1 MSGEPLTIPI
11 PLQTRD
17 DRRRAERF
25 IAAMPVSVDGR
36 EGTTQDLSSTG
47 LSFTADQPY
56 APGTRVQVVIE
67 YLLDGHNYP
76 LRCEAE
82 VVRST
87 SSPEGGYMIGARL
100 AAQPDV
106 DSVPVADADAVV
118 PAEGVTRARLRPV
131 D

>member
-11 PLQTRD
+11 TLQTRD

-25 IAAMPVSVDGR
+25 VAAMPVSVDGH

-56 APGTRVQVVIE
+56 APGTRVAVVIE

-87 SSPEGGYMIGARL
+87 PSEGGYTIGARL
-100 AAQPDV
+100 AAQPDL

-131 D
+131 G